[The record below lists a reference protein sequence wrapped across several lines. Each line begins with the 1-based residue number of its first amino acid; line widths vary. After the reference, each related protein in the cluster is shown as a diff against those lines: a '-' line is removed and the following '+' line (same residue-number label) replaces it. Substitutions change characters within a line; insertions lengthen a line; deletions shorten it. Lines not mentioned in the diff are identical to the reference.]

1 MTQCVLITGAS
12 CGIGL
17 ASADY
22 FHRQGWNV
30 AASMREPTKDLISSE
45 RNGLI
50 YPRLDVTDPKS
61 IQAAVDE
68 VLERWG
74 RIDVLVNNAGYGLIG
89 PFEAADEMQVRRQFE
104 VNVFGLMALTRAVLP
119 SMREAG
125 GGTLVNISSMAGY
138 SCFPYYSLYHST
150 KWAVEGFSESLR
162 YELEPFGIRVKLVEP
177 GVVKTDFNT
186 RSKDS
191 VVLPA
196 YEPRAERSLAGMGQ
210 FYRLANSPERVA
222 ATIYRAA
229 TDTSFKLR
237 YPLGWDAKTLYA
249 LKHIA
254 PDFLIHRFTRFLCAG

>member
-17 ASADY
+17 ATADY
-22 FHRQGWNV
+22 FHRKGWNV
-30 AASMREPTKDLISSE
+30 AASMREPAKDLVLGD
-45 RNGLI
+45 RHGLI
-50 YPRLDVTDPKS
+50 RPQLDVTNPES

-89 PFEAADEMQVRRQFE
+89 AFEAADEMQIRRQFE

-125 GGTLVNISSMAGY
+125 SGALVNISSMAGY
-138 SCFPYYSLYHST
+138 ACFPYYSLYHAS

-162 YELEPFGIRVKLVEP
+162 YEMEPFGIRVKLVEP
-177 GVVKTDFNT
+177 GVVKTDFHT

-191 VVLPA
+191 ISLSA
-196 YEPRAERSLAGMGQ
+196 YEPRAGRSLARMEQ
-210 FYRLANSPERVA
+210 FYRLGNSAERIA
-222 ATIYRAA
+222 STIYRAA
-229 TDTSFKLR
+229 TDNSAKLR
-237 YPLGWDAKTLYA
+237 YPLGWDARSLYA
-249 LKHIA
+249 LKRIA
-254 PDFLIHRFTRFLCAG
+254 PDCLIRPLTRFLCAD